1 MIPPAI
7 VGNRPQNKNADDQI
21 RPNLQIH
28 AENEVVKPNLEKIL
42 PEEAPIMRQEN
53 YIGIYTNPS
62 QLSLGCRDVRDLMNV
77 YAGTFNSSF
86 NSSSYACQPINPMSV
101 LGYTDDRKG
110 FSHDFA
116 QKDKALVSTYF

>member
-77 YAGTFNSSF
+77 YAGNFNSF
-86 NSSSYACQPINPMSV
+86 
-101 LGYTDDRKG
+101 
-110 FSHDFA
+110 
-116 QKDKALVSTYF
+116 

>member
-7 VGNRPQNKNADDQI
+7 VGNRPQNKNADAGIYPD
-21 RPNLQIH
+21 LQIH
-28 AENEVVKPNLEKIL
+28 AENEVVKPNLNKML
-42 PEEAPIMRQEN
+42 NEEAPIMRQEN

-77 YAGTFNSSF
+77 YAGNFNSSF
-86 NSSSYACQPINPMSV
+86 NSSSYACQPTNPMSV

-110 FSHDFA
+110 FSHDFK
-116 QKDKALVSTYF
+116 QQDKVLVSTYF